1 MERRTFIAG
10 VSVGTGSVLAG
21 CTEDD
26 GSEDDTADETDG
38 TANNGE
44 SESDEEP
51 ADGGTESSEDE
62 ADDGTDGDIDDDEEA
77 GDEDEDSQE
86 ADGEEADGEAT
97 DGEDGD
103 DEGTDDE
110 DSEETDDED
119 TDGSDA
125 EEPPT
130 AEITIRVT
138 DTADEPVSGAEIDGE
153 GEPHEADIPLE
164 FDTETD
170 EDGVASTPIY
180 ENEYTITVDHPDYDS
195 ATVEHVHDGE
205 TELTVELEAEGYETE
220 IVNETPLE
228 VSEFETYDGY
238 GVRGCRVGVPISRED
253 ADEGY
258 LQFDYRFTAYDGAD
272 VVAETASPQSIDADS
287 SRDLSAQFEDL
298 DPCTEATRITLE
310 LWNAQE
316 VDHEDGAVDGE
327 ITTTPEAEGV
337 FVVEDHEF
345 DESECRVSADTV
357 NDSDEQITGLIEIV
371 MYGAGVTDVDGA
383 QTESSSFD
391 VDLEPGEERSFNA
404 GSRICAELESYE
416 LRLDVE

>member
-1 MERRTFIAG
+1 M
-10 VSVGTGSVLAG
+10 
-21 CTEDD
+21 
-26 GSEDDTADETDG
+26 
-38 TANNGE
+38 
-44 SESDEEP
+44 
-51 ADGGTESSEDE
+51 
-62 ADDGTDGDIDDDEEA
+62 
-77 GDEDEDSQE
+77 
-86 ADGEEADGEAT
+86 
-97 DGEDGD
+97 
-103 DEGTDDE
+103 
-110 DSEETDDED
+110 
-119 TDGSDA
+119 
-125 EEPPT
+125 
-130 AEITIRVT
+130 
-138 DTADEPVSGAEIDGE
+138 
-153 GEPHEADIPLE
+153 
-164 FDTETD
+164 
-170 EDGVASTPIY
+170 
-180 ENEYTITVDHPDYDS
+180 
-195 ATVEHVHDGE
+195 
-205 TELTVELEAEGYETE
+205 
-220 IVNETPLE
+220 NETPLE

-238 GVRGCRVGVPISRED
+238 GVRGCGVSVPISRED

-327 ITTTPEAEGV
+327 ITTTPEAEEV

-345 DESECRVSADTV
+345 DESECRVSADTA
-357 NDSDEQITGLIEIV
+357 NESDEQITGVIEIV
-371 MYGAGVTDVDGA
+371 MYGAGATDVDGA